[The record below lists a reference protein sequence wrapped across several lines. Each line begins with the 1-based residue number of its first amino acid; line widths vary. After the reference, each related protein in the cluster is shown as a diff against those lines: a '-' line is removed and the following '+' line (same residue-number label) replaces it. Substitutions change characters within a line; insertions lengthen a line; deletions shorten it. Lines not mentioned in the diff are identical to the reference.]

1 MLRAKFKNNMIINFL
16 KNNFYEFWV
25 ALRYTRLKSR
35 NFISF
40 ISLTSIIGIALGVM
54 ALIVVLSVMNGF
66 RSELQNKILSV
77 ASDIEVVK
85 IGGNLKD
92 WRHLKSNLKELE
104 NISAI
109 APFTNNQAML
119 SLGKYNRGVIVRGID
134 PNLERKVSDL
144 NLKIKEGEFNLIQDK
159 YEILIGSDIARYFG
173 LSVGDKISLISS
185 QANYS
190 PLGMLPRLKQFK
202 IKGIFEVGMYEYDAG
217 LVLIHLHDAQTLFQ
231 MSALISG
238 LRVKLKNL
246 NQTRKTA
253 SLITDKFKNFDNLA
267 VTDWTRQHANLFAAI
282 EMEKKVMFIILT
294 LIIAV
299 AAFNIVSTLV
309 MGVTEKKSDIAILR
323 TLGATQKS
331 ILFIFMWQGILIGIV
346 GTFLGIMLGSTISLN
361 IDVIVPFI
369 ESLFGVQF
377 LSKEIYYISALPSK
391 LLLSDVIFI
400 GSMSLFLS
408 IVATIYPSIRASRVE
423 PATALKYE

>member
-1 MLRAKFKNNMIINFL
+1 MIKNSL
-16 KNNFYEFWV
+16 YEFWI
-25 ALRYTRLKSR
+25 ASRYTRLKSK

-40 ISLTSIIGIALGVM
+40 ISLTSIIGITLGVM

-66 RSELQNKILSV
+66 KSELQTKILSV

-85 IGGNLKD
+85 IGRNLKD
-92 WRHLKSNLKELE
+92 WRALRSSLKDLK

-134 PNLERKVSDL
+134 PVLEPNVSDL
-144 NLKIKEGEFNLIQDK
+144 NLKIKQGKFDLVQNE

-173 LSVGDKISLISS
+173 LSVGDKVALITS

-190 PLGMLPRLKQFK
+190 PVGMLPRLKQFK
-202 IKGIFEVGMYEYDAG
+202 IKGVFEVGMYEYDAG
-217 LVLIHLHDAQTLFQ
+217 LVLIHLNDAQTLFQ
-231 MSALISG
+231 MDKHISG
-238 LRVKLKNL
+238 LRVKLQDL

-253 SLITDKFKNFDNLA
+253 FLMSDTFNDSDNLV

-282 EMEKKVMFIILT
+282 QMEKKVMFIILT

-331 ILFIFMWQGILIGIV
+331 ILLIFIWQGILIGV
-346 GTFLGIMLGSTISLN
+346 LGTFLGILLGVTISLN

-377 LSKEIYYISALPSK
+377 LSKEIYYISTLPSK
-391 LLLSDVIFI
+391 LILNDVIFI
-400 GSMSLFLS
+400 GCMSLFLS
-408 IVATIYPSIRASRVE
+408 IIATIYPSIRASRID
-423 PATALKYE
+423 PAAALKHD

>member
-1 MLRAKFKNNMIINFL
+1 MIKNS
-16 KNNFYEFWV
+16 FYEFWI
-25 ALRYTRLKSR
+25 ASRYTRLKSK

-40 ISLTSIIGIALGVM
+40 ISLTSIIGITLGVM

-66 RSELQNKILSV
+66 KSELQTKILSV
-77 ASDIEVVK
+77 TSDIEVVK

-92 WRHLKSNLKELE
+92 WRRLRSKLEGLK

-134 PNLERKVSDL
+134 PGLEPKVSDL
-144 NLKIKEGEFNLIQDK
+144 NLKIKQGKFDLIQDE
-159 YEILIGSDIARYFG
+159 YGILIGSDIARYFG
-173 LSVGDKISLISS
+173 LSVGDKVALITS

-190 PLGMLPRLKQFK
+190 PVGMLPRLKQFK
-202 IKGIFEVGMYEYDAG
+202 IKGVFEVGMYEYDAG
-217 LVLIHLHDAQTLFQ
+217 LVLIHLNDAQTLFQ
-231 MSALISG
+231 MDKKISG
-238 LRVKLKNL
+238 LRVKLQDL

-253 SLITDKFKNFDNLA
+253 FMISATFNDSDNL
-267 VTDWTRQHANLFAAI
+267 VVSDWTRQHANLFAAI
-282 EMEKKVMFIILT
+282 QMEKKVMFIILT

-323 TLGATQKS
+323 TLGATKKS
-331 ILFIFMWQGILIGIV
+331 ILLIFIWQGILIGV
-346 GTFLGIMLGSTISLN
+346 LGTFLGVLLGVTISLN

-369 ESLFGVQF
+369 ESLFGVEF

-391 LLLSDVIFI
+391 LLLNDVILI
-400 GSMSLFLS
+400 GCMSLFLS
-408 IVATIYPSIRASRVE
+408 IIATIYPSIRASRID
-423 PATALKYE
+423 PAAALKHD

>member
-1 MLRAKFKNNMIINFL
+1 MI
-16 KNNFYEFWV
+16 KNNFYEFWI
-25 ALRYTRLKSR
+25 ASRYTRLKSK

-40 ISLTSIIGIALGVM
+40 ISLTSIIGITLGVM

-66 RSELQNKILSV
+66 KSELQTKILSV

-92 WRHLKSNLKELE
+92 WRRLRSKLEGLK

-134 PNLERKVSDL
+134 PGLEPKVSDL
-144 NLKIKEGEFNLIQDK
+144 NLKIKQGKFDLIQDE
-159 YEILIGSDIARYFG
+159 YGILIGSDIARYFG
-173 LSVGDKISLISS
+173 LSVGDKVALITS

-190 PLGMLPRLKQFK
+190 PVGMLPRLKQFK
-202 IKGIFEVGMYEYDAG
+202 IKGVFEVGMYEYDAG
-217 LVLIHLHDAQTLFQ
+217 LVLIHLKDAQTLFQ
-231 MSALISG
+231 MNKHISG
-238 LRVKLKNL
+238 LRVKLKDL

-253 SLITDKFKNFDNLA
+253 FLMSGTFKDSDNFV

-282 EMEKKVMFIILT
+282 QMEKKVMFIILT

-331 ILFIFMWQGILIGIV
+331 ILLIFIWQGILIGV
-346 GTFLGIMLGSTISLN
+346 LGTFLGVLLGVTISLN

-377 LSKEIYYISALPSK
+377 LSKEIYYISSLPSK
-391 LLLSDVIFI
+391 LLLNDVILI
-400 GSMSLFLS
+400 GCMSLFLS
-408 IVATIYPSIRASRVE
+408 IIATIYPSIRASRID
-423 PATALKYE
+423 PAAALKHD

>member
-1 MLRAKFKNNMIINFL
+1 
-16 KNNFYEFWV
+16 
-25 ALRYTRLKSR
+25 
-35 NFISF
+35 
-40 ISLTSIIGIALGVM
+40 
-54 ALIVVLSVMNGF
+54 MNGF
-66 RSELQNKILSV
+66 KSELQTKILSV

-85 IGGNLKD
+85 IGRNLKD
-92 WRHLKSNLKELE
+92 WRALRSSLKDLK

-134 PNLERKVSDL
+134 PVLEPNVSDL
-144 NLKIKEGEFNLIQDK
+144 NLKIKQGKFDLVQNE

-173 LSVGDKISLISS
+173 LSVGDKVALITS

-190 PLGMLPRLKQFK
+190 PVGMLPRLKQFK
-202 IKGIFEVGMYEYDAG
+202 IKGVFEVGMYEYDAG
-217 LVLIHLHDAQTLFQ
+217 LVLIHLNDAQTLFQ
-231 MSALISG
+231 MDKHISG
-238 LRVKLKNL
+238 LRVKLQDL

-253 SLITDKFKNFDNLA
+253 FLMSDTFNDSDNLV

-282 EMEKKVMFIILT
+282 QMEKKVMFIILT

-331 ILFIFMWQGILIGIV
+331 ILLIFIWQGILIGV
-346 GTFLGIMLGSTISLN
+346 LGTFLGILLGVTISLN

-377 LSKEIYYISALPSK
+377 LSKEIYYISTLPSK
-391 LLLSDVIFI
+391 LILNDVIFI
-400 GSMSLFLS
+400 GCMSLFLS
-408 IVATIYPSIRASRVE
+408 IIATIYPSIRASRID
-423 PATALKYE
+423 PAAALKHD

>member
-1 MLRAKFKNNMIINFL
+1 MITNFL
-16 KNNFYEFWV
+16 KNNFYEFWI
-25 ALRYTRLKSR
+25 ALRYTRLKNR

-66 RSELQNKILSV
+66 KSELQSKILSV
-77 ASDIEVVK
+77 ASDIEVVR
-85 IGGNLKD
+85 IGENLKD
-92 WRHLKSNLKELE
+92 WRQLKLNLKDLE

-119 SLGKYNRGVIVRGID
+119 SLGKYNRGVIVRGIE
-134 PNLERKVSDL
+134 PSLEPEVSDL
-144 NLKIKEGEFNLIQDK
+144 NLKIKEGEFSLIPGK
-159 YEILIGSDIARYFG
+159 YEILMGVDIARYFG

-190 PLGMLPRLKQFK
+190 PVGLLPRLKQFK

-217 LVLIHLHDAQTLFQ
+217 LVLIHLNDAQTLFQ
-231 MSALISG
+231 MNAHISG
-238 LRVKLKNL
+238 LRVKLNDL

-253 SLITDKFKNFDNLA
+253 TLISGMFKNSDNLV

-282 EMEKKVMFIILT
+282 QMEKKVMFIILT
-294 LIIAV
+294 LIVAV

-323 TLGATQKS
+323 TLGATKKS
-331 ILFIFMWQGILIGIV
+331 ILFVFMWQGVLIGIV
-346 GTFLGIMLGSTISLN
+346 GTFLGILLGTTIALN

-369 ESLFGVQF
+369 ESLFGIQF
-377 LSKEIYYISALPSK
+377 LSKDIYYISVLPSK
-391 LLLSDVIFI
+391 LLVSDVIFI
-400 GSMSLFLS
+400 GSISLFLS
-408 IVATIYPSIRASRVE
+408 IIATIYPSIRATRIE

>member
-1 MLRAKFKNNMIINFL
+1 MI
-16 KNNFYEFWV
+16 KNNFYEFWI

-40 ISLTSIIGIALGVM
+40 ISLTSIIGITLGVM
-54 ALIVVLSVMNGF
+54 ALIIVLSVMNGF
-66 RSELQNKILSV
+66 KSELQSKILSV
-77 ASDIEVVK
+77 ASDVEVVK
-85 IGGNLKD
+85 IGGNLEN
-92 WRHLKSNLKELE
+92 WRQLQSNLERLE

-119 SLGKYNRGVIVRGID
+119 SLGKYNRGVVVRGIE
-134 PNLERKVSDL
+134 PSLEHKVSDL
-144 NLKIKEGEFNLIQDK
+144 NLKIKQGEFNLIQNK
-159 YEILIGSDIARYFG
+159 YEILVGADIARYFG

-190 PLGMLPRLKQFK
+190 PVGMLPRLKQFK

-217 LVLIHLHDAQTLFQ
+217 LVLIHLNDAQTLFQ
-231 MSALISG
+231 MNKLISG
-238 LRVKLKNL
+238 LRVKLNDL

-253 SLITDKFKNFDNLA
+253 LLMSSTFKNSDNLA

-282 EMEKKVMFIILT
+282 QMEKKVMFIILT
-294 LIIAV
+294 LIVAV

-323 TLGATQKS
+323 TLGATKKS

-346 GTFLGIMLGSTISLN
+346 GTFLGILMGTVISLN
-361 IDVIVPFI
+361 IDIIVPFI

-377 LSKEIYYISALPSK
+377 LSKDIYYISVLPSK

-408 IVATIYPSIRASRVE
+408 IIATIYPSIRATKIE
-423 PATALKYE
+423 PATTLKYE

>member
-1 MLRAKFKNNMIINFL
+1 MIKNS
-16 KNNFYEFWV
+16 FYEFWI
-25 ALRYTRLKSR
+25 ASRYTRLKSK

-40 ISLTSIIGIALGVM
+40 ISLTSIIGITLGVM

-66 RSELQNKILSV
+66 KSELQTKILSV

-85 IGGNLKD
+85 IGRNLKD
-92 WRHLKSNLKELE
+92 WRALRSSLKDLK

-134 PNLERKVSDL
+134 PVLEPNVSDL
-144 NLKIKEGEFNLIQDK
+144 NLKIKQGKFDLVQNE

-173 LSVGDKISLISS
+173 LSVGDKVALITS

-190 PLGMLPRLKQFK
+190 PVGMLPRLKQFK
-202 IKGIFEVGMYEYDAG
+202 IKGVFEVGMYEYDAG
-217 LVLIHLHDAQTLFQ
+217 LVLIHLNDAQTLFQ
-231 MSALISG
+231 MDKHISG
-238 LRVKLKNL
+238 LRVKLQDL

-253 SLITDKFKNFDNLA
+253 FLMSDTFNDSDNLV

-282 EMEKKVMFIILT
+282 QMEKKVMFIILT

-331 ILFIFMWQGILIGIV
+331 ILLIFIWQGILIGV
-346 GTFLGIMLGSTISLN
+346 LGTFLGVLLGVTISLN

-369 ESLFGVQF
+369 ESLFGVEF

-391 LLLSDVIFI
+391 LLLNDVILI
-400 GSMSLFLS
+400 GCMSLFLS
-408 IVATIYPSIRASRVE
+408 IIATIYPSIRASRID
-423 PATALKYE
+423 PAAALKHD

>member
-1 MLRAKFKNNMIINFL
+1 MIKNS
-16 KNNFYEFWV
+16 FYEFWI
-25 ALRYTRLKSR
+25 ASRYTRLKSK

-40 ISLTSIIGIALGVM
+40 ISLTSIIGITLGVM

-66 RSELQNKILSV
+66 KSELQTKILSV

-92 WRHLKSNLKELE
+92 WRRLRSKLEGLK

-134 PNLERKVSDL
+134 PGLEPKVSDL
-144 NLKIKEGEFNLIQDK
+144 NLKIKQGKFDLIQDE
-159 YEILIGSDIARYFG
+159 YGILIGSDIARYFG
-173 LSVGDKISLISS
+173 LSVGDKVALITS

-190 PLGMLPRLKQFK
+190 PVGMLPRLKQFK
-202 IKGIFEVGMYEYDAG
+202 IKGVFEVGMYEYDAG
-217 LVLIHLHDAQTLFQ
+217 LVLIHLNDAQTLFQ
-231 MSALISG
+231 MDKKISG
-238 LRVKLKNL
+238 LRVKLQDL

-253 SLITDKFKNFDNLA
+253 FMISATFNDSDNL
-267 VTDWTRQHANLFAAI
+267 VVSDWTRQHANLFAAI
-282 EMEKKVMFIILT
+282 QMEKKVMFIILT

-323 TLGATQKS
+323 TLGATKKS
-331 ILFIFMWQGILIGIV
+331 ILLIFIWQGILIGV
-346 GTFLGIMLGSTISLN
+346 LGTFLGVLLGVTISLN

-369 ESLFGVQF
+369 ESLFGVEF

-391 LLLSDVIFI
+391 LLLNDVILI
-400 GSMSLFLS
+400 GCMSLFLS
-408 IVATIYPSIRASRVE
+408 IIATIYPSIRASRID
-423 PATALKYE
+423 PAAALKHD

>member
-1 MLRAKFKNNMIINFL
+1 MI
-16 KNNFYEFWV
+16 KNNFYEFWI
-25 ALRYTRLKSR
+25 ASRYTRLKSK

-40 ISLTSIIGIALGVM
+40 ISLTSIIGITLGVM

-66 RSELQNKILSV
+66 RSELQTKILSV

-85 IGGNLKD
+85 IGGNLQD
-92 WRHLKSNLKELE
+92 WRRLGSSLEGLE
-104 NISAI
+104 NVSAI

-134 PNLERKVSDL
+134 PDLEPKVSDL
-144 NLKIKEGEFNLIQDK
+144 NLKITQGKFDLNQGE

-173 LSVGDKISLISS
+173 LSVGDKVALISS

-190 PLGMLPRLKQFK
+190 PVGMLPRLKQFK
-202 IKGIFEVGMYEYDAG
+202 IKGVFEVGMYEYDAG
-217 LVLIHLHDAQTLFQ
+217 LVIIHLQDAQTLFQ
-231 MSALISG
+231 MDKQISG
-238 LRVKLKNL
+238 LRVKLEDL
-246 NQTRKTA
+246 NQTRNTA
-253 SLITDKFKNFDNLA
+253 SLMSDTFQDFDNLV

-282 EMEKKVMFIILT
+282 QMEKKVMFIILT

-331 ILFIFMWQGILIGIV
+331 ILLVFIWQGILIGV
-346 GTFLGIMLGSTISLN
+346 LGTFLGVLFGVSISLN

-377 LSKEIYYISALPSK
+377 LSKEIYYISSLPSK
-391 LLLSDVIFI
+391 LLLNDVILI

-408 IVATIYPSIRASRVE
+408 IIATIYPSIRASRID
-423 PATALKYE
+423 PATALKYD

>member
-1 MLRAKFKNNMIINFL
+1 MIKNS
-16 KNNFYEFWV
+16 FYEFWI
-25 ALRYTRLKSR
+25 ASRYTRLKSK

-40 ISLTSIIGIALGVM
+40 ISLTSIIGITLGVM

-66 RSELQNKILSV
+66 KSELQTKILSV

-92 WRHLKSNLKELE
+92 WRRLRSKLEGLK

-134 PNLERKVSDL
+134 PGLEPKVSDL
-144 NLKIKEGEFNLIQDK
+144 NLKIKQGKFDLIQDE
-159 YEILIGSDIARYFG
+159 YGILIGSDIARYFG
-173 LSVGDKISLISS
+173 LSVGDKVALITS

-190 PLGMLPRLKQFK
+190 PVGMLPRLKQFK
-202 IKGIFEVGMYEYDAG
+202 IKGVFEVGMYEYDAG
-217 LVLIHLHDAQTLFQ
+217 LVLIHLNDAQTLFQ
-231 MSALISG
+231 MDKKISG
-238 LRVKLKNL
+238 LRVKLQDL

-253 SLITDKFKNFDNLA
+253 FIISATFNDSDNLV

-282 EMEKKVMFIILT
+282 QMEKKVMFIILT

-323 TLGATQKS
+323 TLGATKKS
-331 ILFIFMWQGILIGIV
+331 ILLIFIWQGILIGV
-346 GTFLGIMLGSTISLN
+346 LGTFLGVLLGVTISLN

-369 ESLFGVQF
+369 ESLFGVEF

-391 LLLSDVIFI
+391 LLLNDVILI
-400 GSMSLFLS
+400 GCMSLFLS
-408 IVATIYPSIRASRVE
+408 IIATIYPSIRASRID
-423 PATALKYE
+423 PAAALKHD

>member
-1 MLRAKFKNNMIINFL
+1 MITNFL
-16 KNNFYEFWV
+16 KNNFYEFWI
-25 ALRYTRLKSR
+25 ALRYTRLKNR

-66 RSELQNKILSV
+66 KSELQSKILSV
-77 ASDIEVVK
+77 ASDIEVVR
-85 IGGNLKD
+85 IGENLKD
-92 WRHLKSNLKELE
+92 WRQLKLNLKDLE

-119 SLGKYNRGVIVRGID
+119 SLGKYNRGVIVRGIE
-134 PNLERKVSDL
+134 PSLEPEVSDL
-144 NLKIKEGEFNLIQDK
+144 NLKIKEGEFSLIPGK
-159 YEILIGSDIARYFG
+159 YEILMGVDIARYFG

-190 PLGMLPRLKQFK
+190 PVGMLPRLKQFK

-217 LVLIHLHDAQTLFQ
+217 LVLIHLNDAQTLFQ
-231 MSALISG
+231 MNAHISG
-238 LRVKLKNL
+238 LRVKLNDL

-253 SLITDKFKNFDNLA
+253 TLISGMFKNSDNLV

-294 LIIAV
+294 LIVAV

-323 TLGATQKS
+323 TLGATKKS
-331 ILFIFMWQGILIGIV
+331 ILFVFMWQGVLIGIV
-346 GTFLGIMLGSTISLN
+346 GTFFGILLGTTISLN
-361 IDVIVPFI
+361 IDIIVPFI
-369 ESLFGVQF
+369 EGIFGIQF
-377 LSKEIYYISALPSK
+377 LSKDIYYISVLPSK
-391 LLLSDVIFI
+391 LLLNDVIFI

-408 IVATIYPSIRASRVE
+408 IIATIYPSIRATRIE

>member
-1 MLRAKFKNNMIINFL
+1 MIKNFL
-16 KNNFYEFWV
+16 KNNLYEFWI
-25 ALRYTRLKSR
+25 ASRYTHLKNK

-40 ISLTSIIGIALGVM
+40 ISLTSVIGISLGVM

-85 IGGNLKD
+85 LGGNLKD
-92 WRHLKSNLKELE
+92 WERLKLDLKKLE
-104 NISAI
+104 NISDV
-109 APFTNNQAML
+109 APYTNNQAML

-134 PNLERKVSDL
+134 PNLEPKVSEL
-144 NLKIKEGEFNLIQDK
+144 NLKIKDGEFNLNESK
-159 YEILIGSDIARYFG
+159 YEILIGVDIARYFG
-173 LSVGDKISLISS
+173 LKVGDKVSLISS

-190 PLGMLPRLKQFK
+190 PVGMLPRLKQFR

-217 LVLIHLHDAQTLFQ
+217 LVLIHLKDSQKMFQ
-231 MSALISG
+231 MQELVSG
-238 LRVKLKNL
+238 LRVKLKDL
-246 NQTRKTA
+246 NQTRKTTSVLVETVSRFD
-253 SLITDKFKNFDNLA
+253 SLV

-282 EMEKKVMFIILT
+282 QMEKKVMSIILT

-331 ILFIFMWQGILIGIV
+331 ILLIFMWQGILIGIM
-346 GTFLGIMLGSTISLN
+346 GTFLGILAGVSISLN
-361 IDVIVPFI
+361 IDVIVPFF
-369 ESLFGVQF
+369 EELFSVQF
-377 LSKEIYYISALPSK
+377 LSKDIYYISVLPSK
-391 LLLSDVIFI
+391 LLLSDVFFI
-400 GSMSLFLS
+400 GFMGLFLS
-408 IVATIYPSIRASRVE
+408 IIATIYPSFRASKID

>member
-1 MLRAKFKNNMIINFL
+1 MLRVKFKNNMNKNFL
-16 KNNFYEFWV
+16 KNNFYEFWI

-40 ISLTSIIGIALGVM
+40 ISLTSIIGITLGVM
-54 ALIVVLSVMNGF
+54 ALIIVLSVMNGF
-66 RSELQNKILSV
+66 KSELQSKILSV
-77 ASDIEVVK
+77 ASDVEVVK
-85 IGGNLKD
+85 IGGNLEN
-92 WRHLKSNLKELE
+92 WRQLQSNLERLE

-119 SLGKYNRGVIVRGID
+119 SLGKYNRGVVVRGID
-134 PNLERKVSDL
+134 PSLEHKVSDL
-144 NLKIKEGEFNLIQDK
+144 NLKIKQGEFNLIQNK
-159 YEILIGSDIARYFG
+159 YEILVGADIARYFG

-190 PLGMLPRLKQFK
+190 PVGILPRLKQFK

-217 LVLIHLHDAQTLFQ
+217 LVLIHLNDAQTLFQ
-231 MSALISG
+231 MNKLISG
-238 LRVKLKNL
+238 LRVKLNDL

-253 SLITDKFKNFDNLA
+253 LLMSSTFKNSDNLA

-282 EMEKKVMFIILT
+282 QMEKKVMFIILT
-294 LIIAV
+294 LIVAV

-323 TLGATQKS
+323 TLGATKKS

-346 GTFLGIMLGSTISLN
+346 GTFLGIIMGTVISLN
-361 IDVIVPFI
+361 IDIIVPFI

-377 LSKEIYYISALPSK
+377 LSKDIYYISVLPSK

-408 IVATIYPSIRASRVE
+408 IIATIYPSIRATKIE

>member
-1 MLRAKFKNNMIINFL
+1 MIKNS
-16 KNNFYEFWV
+16 FYEFWI
-25 ALRYTRLKSR
+25 ASRYTRLKSK

-40 ISLTSIIGIALGVM
+40 ISLTSIIGITLGVM

-66 RSELQNKILSV
+66 KSELQTKILSV

-85 IGGNLKD
+85 IGRNLKD
-92 WRHLKSNLKELE
+92 WRALRSKLEDLK

-134 PNLERKVSDL
+134 PVLEPNVSDL
-144 NLKIKEGEFNLIQDK
+144 NLKIKQGKFDLVQDE

-173 LSVGDKISLISS
+173 LSVGNKVALISS

-190 PLGMLPRLKQFK
+190 PVGMLPRLKQFK
-202 IKGIFEVGMYEYDAG
+202 IKGVFEVGMYEYDAG
-217 LVLIHLHDAQTLFQ
+217 LVLIHLKDAQTLFQ
-231 MSALISG
+231 MDKHISG
-238 LRVKLKNL
+238 LRVKLHDL

-253 SLITDKFKNFDNLA
+253 FLMSDTFDDSDNLV
-267 VTDWTRQHANLFAAI
+267 VTDWTRQHANLVAAI
-282 EMEKKVMFIILT
+282 QMEKKVMFIILT

-331 ILFIFMWQGILIGIV
+331 ILLIFIWQGILIGV
-346 GTFLGIMLGSTISLN
+346 LGTFLGILLGVAISLN

-391 LLLSDVIFI
+391 LLLNDVILI
-400 GSMSLFLS
+400 GCMSLFLS
-408 IVATIYPSIRASRVE
+408 IIATIYPSIRASRID
-423 PATALKYE
+423 PAAALKHD